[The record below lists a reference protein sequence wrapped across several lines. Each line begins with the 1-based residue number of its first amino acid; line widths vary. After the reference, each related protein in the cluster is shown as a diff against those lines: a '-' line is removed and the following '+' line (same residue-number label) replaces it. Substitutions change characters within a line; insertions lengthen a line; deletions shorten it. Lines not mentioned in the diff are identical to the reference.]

1 METFTGILVI
11 LAYAAAMVFIGT
23 ISEDILYHRKK
34 KAREE
39 QIKHIKES
47 RISTPELDRYD
58 AYQEFQKRNHEFLK
72 NKVYASGK
80 QTEKGK

>member
-39 QIKHIKES
+39 IINQNIIDD
-47 RISTPELDRYD
+47 T
-58 AYQEFQKRNHEFLK
+58 LK
-72 NKVYASGK
+72 CLYSKPNDLLERLQSYVL
-80 QTEKGK
+80 

>member
-39 QIKHIKES
+39 
-47 RISTPELDRYD
+47 
-58 AYQEFQKRNHEFLK
+58 
-72 NKVYASGK
+72 
-80 QTEKGK
+80 